1 MTSFK
6 ILLLTLLISPLL
18 TIAGNKGKFNLT
30 VNVSDQTDGQVLV
43 RNLTRPLPDT
53 ANIVKGTFVYSDQLI
68 EPTPFIVAD
77 MYNHYQLF
85 FAAPGDQIVMGLRAK
100 DMQVTSLTGSANHA
114 IFMELIN
121 AQEPLQKK
129 TQGLQQ
135 LSTMAGKNQ
144 DSIQQAMNSI
154 NQQLQKNFTDF
165 LSKHGKTEVAAFVV
179 YSSLSN
185 DRTISTT
192 IADSMSRSL
201 SGKGASSFYGK
212 EVNKMVSKLRAVQVG
227 NMAPDFTLP
236 DSTGLK
242 NYTLSKF
249 RGQYVLIDFWASWC
263 GPCKGEIPFLKQA
276 YSTYHS
282 KGFEIISVSLD
293 SKRDAWLAALR
304 QYAMPWIHISDTK
317 GFNSIVNDLYHVPS
331 IPKTLL
337 LDKNGKIIFTD
348 LRGPAL
354 EQKLGELLK

>member
-1 MTSFK
+1 MTTLK
-6 ILLLTLLISPLL
+6 TILLALLVSPLL
-18 TIAGNKGKFNLT
+18 SLAGTKGKFNLAVT
-30 VNVSDQTDGQVLV
+30 VSDQTDGQVLV

-53 ANIVKGTFVYSDQLI
+53 AIIVNGKFSYSDQVT

-85 FAAPGDQIVMGLRAK
+85 FAAPGDKIQMGLRAK
-100 DMQVTSLTGSANHA
+100 DMQVTSLTGSASHS

-121 AQEPLQKK
+121 MQEPLQKK
-129 TQGLQQ
+129 AQGLQQ

-144 DSIQQAMNSI
+144 DSIQYEMTSI
-154 NQQLQKNFTDF
+154 NKQLQKNFTDF
-165 LSKHGKTEVAAFVV
+165 LTKHGNTEVASFVV
-179 YSSLSN
+179 YSSLIN
-185 DRTISTT
+185 DRNISNT

-201 SGKGASSFYGK
+201 NGKGATSFYGK
-212 EVNKMVSKLRAVQVG
+212 EVNKMVSKLRSVQAG

-242 NYTLSKF
+242 NYTLSKY

-293 SKRDAWLAALR
+293 SKREAWLAALR
-304 QYAMPWIHISDTK
+304 QFAMPWIHISDVK

-337 LDKNGKIIFTD
+337 LDKTGKIIFTD